1 MPKFTVNVVRS
12 VRQTAA
18 VEVVAKDKR
27 TAALTAGGSL
37 AMATWTDIE
46 GGDVKIT
53 NIEKVEAP
61 APLPES
67 AAPTRRGRGRRV
79 A

>member
-12 VRQTAA
+12 VCQTAA
-18 VEVVAKDKR
+18 VEVTAKDKR

-53 NIEKVEAP
+53 NIAKVEAP
-61 APLPES
+61 APLS
-67 AAPTRRGRGRRV
+67 ASTASTRRGRGRRV